1 MKYILL
7 PLLLIS
13 SIAFGQTVVLY
24 EDGSTYTLK
33 DEESVYISEKGVYSA
48 RGGLL
53 QTLRIN
59 RLKPSE
65 KRDYV
70 APEPVDPVPCTDQ
83 LTFGGGCFEQPEE
96 EEEEVDNGDFTF
108 GG

>member
-33 DEESVYISEKGVYSA
+33 DEESLYISDKGVYSA
-48 RGGLL
+48 RGGLANI
-53 QTLRIN
+53 LRIN
-59 RLKPSE
+59 RMEPSE
-65 KRDYV
+65 ARDYV

-83 LTFGGGCFEQPEE
+83 LTFGGACFDEPEE
-96 EEEEVDNGDFTF
+96 EEEVYNGDFTF

>member
-83 LTFGGGCFEQPEE
+83 LTFGGACFEQPE